1 MTTFI
6 DPDSQSL
13 RARLKMLARLGRIAF
28 KTAFYTKRKSS
39 SEAYVVLEVKR
50 DGCRVERQGATV
62 GCCYTLYFV
71 AHLLQDEY
79 LRRVRDHEGSS
90 ATLEHA
96 RSIIN
101 SQN

>member
-13 RARLKMLARLGRIAF
+13 RSRLKMLARLGRIAI
-28 KTAFYTKRKSS
+28 KTAFYTKRKYST
-39 SEAYVVLEVKR
+39 EAFVVLEVER
-50 DGCRVERQGATV
+50 EGCRLERQGATV
-62 GCCYTLYFV
+62 GDCYTLYF
-71 AHLLQDEY
+71 ASHLLHDEF
-79 LRRVRDHEGSS
+79 LRRVRDHEGS
-90 ATLEHA
+90 AAALENA